1 MPREFPR
8 TYRVGE
14 LIHRELA
21 RLLQKELK
29 DPNIGMITLSGV
41 EVSKDL
47 AYAKIFYTVFGD
59 AQAQMESARALL
71 RIEGFLRRELSHRLR
86 LRIIPNL
93 KFIYDDSQLRGERL
107 DTLIGKAV
115 REDYE
120 KKPENMLFPGQND
133 ER

>member
-21 RLLQKELK
+21 QLLQKELK
-29 DPNIGMITLSGV
+29 HQQVGMMTLSDV

-47 AYAKIFYTVFGD
+47 AHAKIFYTVFGG

-71 RIEGFLRRELSHRLR
+71 KAGGFLRRELGRRLR
-86 LRIIPNL
+86 LRIVPNL
-93 KFIYDDSQLRGERL
+93 EFIYDDSQLRGEQL
-107 DTLIGKAV
+107 DTLIDKAI
-115 REDYE
+115 REDHE
-120 KKPENMLFPGQND
+120 KGPKNTSFPGQNN
-133 ER
+133 ES